1 MAKWELYSEQW
12 LRRQFALQG
21 DEFTTGDNKWQL
33 RELVSTLVN
42 KEIIPENIKDDATLY
57 ALLVAQMHKMFGEM
71 LKIPAYGFVLPTYQY
86 VSQTTHALTILN
98 AERVEQQKKHLER
111 ETGINISHY
120 YKIKTVMDK
129 RSKAPFIITTT
140 RSGRVTKR
148 KK

>member
-86 VSQTTHALTILN
+86 VSQTTHALTILLCW
-98 AERVEQQKKHLER
+98 KLL
-111 ETGINISHY
+111 S
-120 YKIKTVMDK
+120 D
-129 RSKAPFIITTT
+129 
-140 RSGRVTKR
+140 
-148 KK
+148 